1 MQTCRYILLCSCSS
15 RHTHLSHH
23 TVFHSFFLSPRLDY
37 LTVILDAA
45 SALERVPGICPGTE
59 ARGLISGTTQTGPFA
74 FLGTAFPDSDFNYTK
89 PFCLAVTASTDP
101 SNTGPLFTIQSGGAY
116 PMVSNLTIT
125 SSGITFNLGDE
136 SATFPG
142 AQYADGN
149 FQQFQ
154 LCVSANRLTLY
165 NGPDCTEDASAQ
177 FNLEGPDFSNGLI
190 SVFQP
195 ITGYNYNVSVSA
207 CCNHTSKVS

>member
-1 MQTCRYILLCSCSS
+1 M
-15 RHTHLSHH
+15 HLSHH

-37 LTVILDAA
+37 QTRVLDSAD
-45 SALERVPGICPGTE
+45 ALERVPGICPGTE
-59 ARGLISGTTQTGPFA
+59 ARGLISGTTQTGPFV
-74 FLGTAFPDSDFNYTK
+74 FLGSTFADSGFNYSK

-101 SNTGPLFTIQSGGAY
+101 SNTGPLFTIQSGGAG
-116 PMVSNLTIT
+116 PMMSNLTIT
-125 SSGITFNLGDE
+125 SSGITFNWGDE
-136 SATFPG
+136 SATFSG

-165 NGPDCTEDASAQ
+165 TGPECTQATSVP
-177 FNLEGPDFSNGLI
+177 FNQAGPDFSNGLI

-195 ITGYNYNVSVSA
+195 ITGDNYNVSVSA
-207 CCNHTSKVS
+207 CCNHTSKVILHSD

>member
-1 MQTCRYILLCSCSS
+1 M
-15 RHTHLSHH
+15 HLSHH

-37 LTVILDAA
+37 QTVVLVT
-45 SALERVPGICPGTE
+45 STALEAVTGICSGAE
-59 ARGLISGTTQTGPFA
+59 ARGLISGTTETGPFA
-74 FLGTAFPDSDFNYTK
+74 FIGTDFPESGFNYSK

-101 SNTGPLFTIQSGGAY
+101 SNIGPLFTIQSGG
-116 PMVSNLTIT
+116 PDHMISNLTIT
-125 SSGITFNLGDE
+125 SSGITFNWGDE

-165 NGPDCTEDASAQ
+165 TGPDCTEDASAQ

-195 ITGYNYNVSVSA
+195 ITGNNYNVSVSA